1 MVQHWRA
8 GWSAQHGCV
17 LPVLVRTKKLC
28 REELG
33 LDGDAYASV
42 LGASAIPVL

>member
-8 GWSAQHGCV
+8 GWSAQYVCV
-17 LPVLVRTKKLC
+17 LPVLVRTNKLC
-28 REELG
+28 REALG

-42 LGASAIPVL
+42 LGAPAIPVL